1 MTTQVSQDESSIAR
15 TRFLKLMSDEVDR
28 AIKKHGDDRWK
39 RHEFYGIILEEVEE
53 MWDAIKCDDPDEH
66 LLEEMVQVAA
76 MCLRFAETT
85 PDLQTAIECM
95 HIRNAI
101 RDKRD

>member
-1 MTTQVSQDESSIAR
+1 MTTQISQTDEALAR
-15 TRFLKLMSDEVDR
+15 TRFIKLVSDEVDR
-28 AIKKHGDDRWK
+28 AIKKHGNHQWS

-53 MWDAIKCDDPDEH
+53 MWDAIKRNDLDEH

-85 PDLQTAIECM
+85 PELQIELD
-95 HIRNAI
+95 INSS
-101 RDKRD
+101 

>member
-1 MTTQVSQDESSIAR
+1 MTTQISQTDKDLAR
-15 TRFLKLMSDEVDR
+15 TRFLKLISDEVDR
-28 AIKKHGDDRWK
+28 AIKKHGDDQWK

-53 MWDAIKCDDPDEH
+53 MWDAIKGDDSDEH

-85 PDLQTAIECM
+85 PELQKELSKT
-95 HIRNAI
+95 RLP
-101 RDKRD
+101 

>member
-1 MTTQVSQDESSIAR
+1 MTQISQTDADLAR
-15 TRFLKLMSDEVDR
+15 TRFLKLVSDEVDR

-53 MWDAIKCDDPDEH
+53 MWDAIKFDDLDEH

-76 MCLRFAETT
+76 MCLRFAETS
-85 PDLQTAIECM
+85 PELQKELSKT
-95 HIRNAI
+95 RLP
-101 RDKRD
+101 